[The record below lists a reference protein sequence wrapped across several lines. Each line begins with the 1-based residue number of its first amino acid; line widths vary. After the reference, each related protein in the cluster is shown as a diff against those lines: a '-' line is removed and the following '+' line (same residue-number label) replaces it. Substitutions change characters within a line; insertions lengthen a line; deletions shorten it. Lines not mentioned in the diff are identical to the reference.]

1 MKTRAFRIGA
11 AFGGF
16 LGIVI
21 AFGMD
26 KLSGDVPGGGWI
38 GAVAHD
44 FNLPP
49 SSVAAILTAVLVV
62 LMMVIISAGLGGL
75 CGLALERFFKI
86 FTQE

>member
-11 AFGGF
+11 AFGGL
-16 LGIVI
+16 LGILI

-26 KLSGDVPGGGWI
+26 KLSGDVPGGGWV

-49 SSVAAILTAVLVV
+49 SGAAAIAIAILVV
-62 LMMVIISAGLGGL
+62 LIMVIISAGLGGL